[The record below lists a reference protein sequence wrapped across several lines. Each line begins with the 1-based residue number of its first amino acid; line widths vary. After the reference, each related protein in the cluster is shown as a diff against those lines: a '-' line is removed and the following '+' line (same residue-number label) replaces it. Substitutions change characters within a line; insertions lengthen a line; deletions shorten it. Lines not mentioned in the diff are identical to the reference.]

1 MLVKFVEDPKQKLI
15 HIQSQCRRS
24 IKRPTRAAAYTGMVV
39 FLYSLMSS
47 SIASAA
53 IITVGTN
60 KICDHSTIQAAVT
73 AAFSGDTIRVTNEYF
88 LADDAVFNVIGKSL
102 TIRGGRVSCEAFSSY
117 SGKTTL
123 DGTGMGEADSVI
135 ELVDSAGAMS
145 VSLRDFIIRGG
156 KKDADG
162 GGGIEI
168 SGKPSASIA
177 ERMDV
182 TLDAVNIFS
191 NTSGNGGGIHVTNA
205 IVMISNESLIRSN
218 HADVDGGGIYCENS
232 DITLLQD
239 SVIGESG
246 NLSGNGAVM
255 SGGGVLLDNCSLTLD
270 ANDGVTGAYITGNEA
285 TGDGG

>member
-135 ELVDSAGAMS
+135 ELVDSAGA
-145 VSLRDFIIRGG
+145 
-156 KKDADG
+156 
-162 GGGIEI
+162 GGIEI

-246 NLSGNGAVM
+246 NLSGNDAVM